1 MKIGIV
7 TFFCVPNY
15 GAMLQADALWKYL
28 EGRGHE
34 VEFIDYAFGNTRRI
48 PLWKCFIAKHLSNC
62 LEVVRKKLKSHV
74 SFDIVRFSDKF
85 PRTRRILNYD
95 ALKDVGK
102 NYDVVVVGSDQMWNP
117 MWCSKDALPVV
128 MLDFVR
134 KGAKRVSYAASFGTQ
149 QWRQDQN
156 ATLAGQLLK
165 KFDAISVREQSGVE
179 LVRTLSGR
187 NDARWLLDPTMLDSS
202 EFYQTFA
209 EDKKVDGKYVFSYML
224 DEWMDGED
232 VVDIIDVVKASREV
246 EEIRTDRIPVRGLL
260 APVCKMLKVK
270 SKVSVPEW
278 LSLIKN
284 ADFVV
289 TNSFHGT
296 VFSILFHRPFITIP
310 VSGKMAGMNE
320 RVTSLLSVLG
330 LESRIYDFSDM
341 EEGRNIINTAID
353 WEVVDIRLSG
363 ERKKTS
369 DFIKYELEC

>member
-15 GAMLQADALWKYL
+15 GAMLQAYALWKYL

-48 PLWKCFIAKHLSNC
+48 PLWKCFIARHLSNC

-95 ALKDVGK
+95 VLKDVGK

-187 NDARWLLDPTMLDSS
+187 NDAKWLLDPTMLHSTQAYRKLFS
-202 EFYQTFA
+202 GAKEKQR
-209 EDKKVDGKYVFSYML
+209 YVFSYIL
-224 DEWMDGED
+224 SEWAGGED
-232 VVDIIDVVKASREV
+232 IGSIIEIIKEVREV
-246 EEIRTDRIPVRGLL
+246 NEVRSERIPVKGFLSGI
-260 APVCKMLKVK
+260 CKILNVT

-278 LSLIKN
+278 VALLFH

-296 VFSILFHRPFITIP
+296 VFSLLFNKPFLTIP
-310 VSGKMAGMNE
+310 VSGTYIGMNE
-320 RVTSLLSVLG
+320 RITSLLEALR
-330 LESRIYDFSDM
+330 LESRI
-341 EEGRNIINTAID
+341 IIPQDVTRLRDITEQPID
-353 WEVVDIRLSG
+353 WNSVNIAMSMKRSSTDEFFEHLG
-363 ERKKTS
+363 M
-369 DFIKYELEC
+369 